1 MYYRLHD
8 LTWEDAQR
16 LARPGTVAVI
26 PTGSTEQHGRHLP
39 VEVDSRLVFEVAA
52 RASELAGERID
63 VVLAPLLAYGA
74 SHHHLEFAGTMSL
87 SLPTYIS
94 VLAELADSL
103 IGFGRFSHVLF
114 LNGHGGNTDPI
125 HIAVRITRDKHPDA
139 VVAGADYWALAQDE
153 INRLRK
159 SPPGGVAHACE
170 FEAAMMMHLR
180 PDSVRR
186 DKIIKHIPEWSTE
199 HVVLDLTQGRGVAW
213 GHHMIDVTATGVI
226 GDPTLA
232 TSEHGKAFF
241 AAVTGQ
247 VAAFLVDFSR
257 WTQRGLVTNR

>member
-1 MYYRLHD
+1 MFHRLHD

-16 LARPGTVAVI
+16 VARPGTVVLI

-39 VEVDSRLVFEVAA
+39 VEVDSRLVSSVAA
-52 RASELAGERID
+52 RAAELAGEQVD
-63 VVLAPLLAYGA
+63 VVLAPVLPYGA
-74 SHHHLEFAGTMSL
+74 SHHHLEFGATMSL
-87 SLPTYIS
+87 ALPTYIN

-103 IGFGRFSHVLF
+103 IGYGGFSHVLF

-125 HIAVRITRDKHPDA
+125 HIAVRMTRDKYPEA
-139 VVAGADYWALAQDE
+139 VVAGADYWSIAGEA

-180 PDSVRR
+180 PESVRR
-186 DKIIKHIPEWSTE
+186 DKIIKHIPEWTTE
-199 HVVLDLTQGRGVAW
+199 HVVMDLTRGGGVAW
-213 GHHMIDVTATGVI
+213 GHHMVDVTATGVI

-232 TSEHGKAFF
+232 TPEHGKAFF
-241 AAVTGQ
+241 EAVTERVG
-247 VAAFLVDFSR
+247 AFLVDFSR
-257 WTQRGLVTNR
+257 WTQRGLVRNR

>member
-1 MYYRLHD
+1 MFYRLHD

-39 VEVDSRLVFEVAA
+39 VEVDSRLVSEVAA
-52 RASELAGERID
+52 RAAELAGGQID
-63 VVLAPLLAYGA
+63 VVLAPLVAYGA
-74 SHHHLEFAGTMSL
+74 SSHHIEFAGTMSL
-87 SLPTYIS
+87 TLPTYIQ

-103 IGFGRFSHVLF
+103 LVNRFSHILF

-125 HIAVRITRDKHPDA
+125 HVAVRMTRDRYPDA
-139 VVAGADYWALAQDE
+139 VVAGADYWSIARDE

-159 SPPGGVAHACE
+159 SPPGGVAHGCE

-180 PDSVRR
+180 PESVRR

-199 HVVLDLTQGRGVAW
+199 HIVLDLTRGAGVAAW
-213 GHHMIDVTATGVI
+213 GHHMVDITATGVM

-232 TSEHGKAFF
+232 TPEHGREFF
-241 AAVTGQ
+241 AAVTER

-257 WTQRGLVTNR
+257 WTQRGLVRNR

>member
-1 MYYRLHD
+1 MPCGPSWCGAARAPTASAPTSRSSSPARRSWWPSRPACFPGSSPREEATMYYRLHD

-87 SLPTYIS
+87 SLPTYIN
-94 VLAELADSL
+94 VLADLADSL

-114 LNGHGGNTDPI
+114 LNGHGGN
-125 HIAVRITRDKHPDA
+125 
-139 VVAGADYWALAQDE
+139 
-153 INRLRK
+153 
-159 SPPGGVAHACE
+159 
-170 FEAAMMMHLR
+170 
-180 PDSVRR
+180 
-186 DKIIKHIPEWSTE
+186 
-199 HVVLDLTQGRGVAW
+199 
-213 GHHMIDVTATGVI
+213 
-226 GDPTLA
+226 
-232 TSEHGKAFF
+232 
-241 AAVTGQ
+241 
-247 VAAFLVDFSR
+247 
-257 WTQRGLVTNR
+257 